1 MSTPDVKDDNAVNDD
16 LPLVTA
22 YTDGGA
28 SPNPGLGGW
37 GAVLVFEKDAAQHEK
52 ELSGSATDTTNN
64 RMELTAALEALKA
77 LKRPCHVAFYT
88 DSQYLKRGINQWL
101 EGWKATNFKK
111 GKIQNADLWL
121 ALDEQVSRH
130 QITWHWVKGHSGNR
144 YNERVDQLATSARE
158 SLENTLA
165 NVTEGESTAAVSA
178 NNAYLS
184 VSCLGAPGAGAWA
197 VLLDVAGEQRILSG
211 HHPRTNA
218 ARLDLLAAI
227 AALEALPAGAALQV
241 FTGNSYLRDGITQWV
256 SGWKKSGWKK
266 KTGGEVVYRDLWEKL
281 DGLAHERA
289 VKWTLTKADARPEAM
304 KVLEAPLR
312 QEIEN
317 AKRGQ

>member
-1 MSTPDVKDDNAVNDD
+1 MSMNDD

-37 GAVLVFEKDAAQHEK
+37 GAVLVFDKDGAQHEK
-52 ELSGSATDTTNN
+52 ELSGSAPNTTNN
-64 RMELTAALEALKA
+64 RMELTAALEALRT
-77 LKRPCHVAFYT
+77 LKRPCRVAFYT
-88 DSQYLKRGINQWL
+88 DSQYLKRGINQWM

-144 YNERVDQLATSARE
+144 YNERVDQLATTARE
-158 SLENTLA
+158 SLEGTLEDA
-165 NVTEGESTAAVSA
+165 PTEDAAQAVSA
-178 NNAYLS
+178 NKAYLL

-197 VLLDVAGEQRILSG
+197 VLLDLEGEQRILSG
-211 HHPRTNA
+211 HHPCTNS

-227 AALEALPAGAALQV
+227 AAVEALPVGASLQV
-241 FTGNSYLRDGITQWV
+241 FTGNSYLRDGMTQWV

-266 KTGGEVVYRDLWEKL
+266 KTGGEVVYRALWEKL
-281 DGLAHERA
+281 DGLAQERT
-289 VKWTLTKADARPEAM
+289 VKWTLTKANARPEAM
-304 KVLEAPLR
+304 NALDQPLR
-312 QEIEN
+312 QELED
-317 AKRGQ
+317 AKRGSDD